1 MIYIDNYYSRIIALV
16 TELYHHEFNRT
27 TPGHCMKITGLRQN
41 ELELLWDS
49 ITTKYTH
56 LNTFIISANGEAD
69 NSKYITATKLIEY
82 RNKEDKPL
90 LMLVPANSR
99 TAAEDS
105 YGNATFKEI
114 SLETVETALYNLLL
128 TGLPA
133 ESKTSLDTILKHPFS
148 HLISKT
154 DIISYLIYLEENGYD
169 KETIGDGLFLL
180 RLIPDSKLLTDKAKV
195 RSRLNLN
202 MQCAEILCDFSKP
215 FFDRIMSLPIP
226 KNTIQAKVFQL
237 YKEHTELKER
247 NLIVELFLNEYKE
260 LNFANWPINETNPNE
275 FELFVDDITSPDF
288 VTDEG
293 RKVLKVKEDKSS
305 KLALKIRTI
314 PKPIELENVKFFRI
328 VLMQVDGSS
337 GTEVMELRKMKKTA
351 TQQHFRKAQI
361 ELNPNI
367 IEEGSYFFRVIA
379 EDETGAKLNIQD
391 KFKESK
397 IQESWE
403 EDIAEI
409 NKLLISDEEKN
420 DKINEILDTQYQFKR
435 TCDSEDFDFELE
447 GGAPEDPKLRKDKV
461 KNHLQAFF
469 AYRINQL
476 KSKEE
481 LLLPTME
488 PDSGLWLND
497 APNKLNATY
506 YLKYNNSHNYQINIP
521 NKLRIIEWMMLEN
534 SSEFGQVDIV
544 TRSDASAIDFESF
557 LFKPS
562 KAVNHLLP
570 ESLKE
575 IRIKLFQAIS
585 SSSRENNGIFE
596 TFDFYNHIELIREYL
611 SLFTLWTSEL
621 KDQFSN
627 LSEIESQEKEELH
640 ELFVDLQNIDLVK
653 LKMRLPNQTPIETHL
668 LSPLHPLRLSWHLQ
682 LFDLYSDWENK
693 TINFEGHLKE
703 WKHLEELFNGQT
715 FPENN
720 PLAILGHKALATYQ
734 YAGELFHNWGIYIKS
749 QSESVDNTFS
759 SINRQVITYLR
770 NILNIGS
777 ENYIDT
783 DISKNLIVRH
793 LKNYVS
799 QHPYIDKLM
808 INLFNVGDAIVFA
821 DALVD
826 VEKHKD
832 LSHITYE
839 LRLFKGKDTIIH
851 HGEGLKQLINPEFN
865 VSEEA
870 ESFSQQTKNRLSP
883 KLRFS
888 VSPVAE
894 FVQNPTKYTAHISFL
909 VNLFPVHTQLLK
921 VKKKHSNFFMNG
933 VITDPGVQVDESSAE
948 MKWDRF
954 IYPNHIVNPINSFT
968 NTGIQL
974 FENLQSFSAA
984 ALGNKITDSLPSTQL
999 QLNEKDN
1006 VHISLVHDYSDWVVT
1021 FDRNLGPEAFDQPN
1035 NNGHIPFLLDYIP
1048 GEELTGISSFL
1059 TTRPNSEI
1067 LGLLIPHF
1075 EEFNID
1081 ILNKDEHIATSILLE
1096 DLRAISS
1103 SLVMQLNSGKN
1114 KAFEVIGSAFTK
1126 RVLEKKNLLNESF
1139 LIPIDLH
1146 QHLFNNSEFDN
1157 KSRADNLLVRFDL
1170 EKRNIEISVI
1180 EIKCRASL
1188 TEMDKLDLKAKIKEQ
1203 IVNTIE
1209 TLRFHF
1215 APDYY
1220 LSEDRLDR
1228 ELKNKEL
1235 KSLLGFYIER
1245 AKRYNYL
1252 EPQVAQLYL
1261 EFINT
1266 LDQGFQ
1272 IDFKQF
1278 GFIFDFS
1285 SSKKH
1290 DKDAFD
1296 NELIIYSFG
1305 EKLIAEILDPD
1316 SNLNTQRFEDL
1327 EFDDDLRKEL
1337 GNSSK
1342 ISDFLKNLSKGIK
1355 NEYPNKSDVQEVKD
1369 IIIPLKTKPSAE
1381 KEEVE
1386 PKQESKTGT
1395 VEPEVQIVPKLKEEF
1410 MPPNFD
1416 LLIGKNSP
1424 SEQYG
1429 IIGQSMRGKKI
1440 ALDLSETNT
1449 ISLFG
1454 VQGGGKSYSIGTVTE
1469 MVLKQFENVNLL
1481 PSPLAGVIFHYSES
1495 MDYEPEF
1502 TSMIYPND
1510 IDRET
1515 QLLKDLYGAEPD
1527 SIKDVILLC
1536 PSRKV
1541 EQRKA
1546 EFPSVDVRLISFTPS
1561 ELNIRDWQFLMNA
1574 LGNSSD
1580 YINELNMIMEDLE
1593 DDGRF
1598 TIENFRKEIEDNEL
1612 LSKRDKSLALR
1623 RIKFASKY
1631 VKDNQPI
1638 KDLLKPSRLLIVDL
1652 RDEFIHKDQALGLFV
1667 IMLNVFSGITDYK
1680 GKSFNKFIVFDEAHK
1695 YMDNKD
1701 LTSNIVSSIR
1711 EMRHKGVSI
1720 MIASQ
1725 DPPSLPN
1732 EIIELS
1738 SIVIIHKFN
1747 SPQWLKHIQKS
1758 ITQLVSLQ
1766 SADMSALHPGEA
1778 FLWATKA
1785 TDKSITNKPQKITTR
1800 PRVTKH
1806 GGGTIKATDK

>member
-1 MIYIDNYYSRIIALV
+1 MKYIDSYYSRIIALV
-16 TELYHHEFNRT
+16 TELYHQEFNRK
-27 TPGHCMKITGLRQN
+27 TPGHCMKITGLRQH
-41 ELELLWDS
+41 ELELLWDD
-49 ITTKYTH
+49 ITTKYSH
-56 LNTFIISANGEAD
+56 LNTFVISANGEAD
-69 NSKYITATKLIEY
+69 NNKYITATKLIEF
-82 RNKEDKPL
+82 RNMEDKPL
-90 LMLVPANSR
+90 LILIPANSR

-105 YGNATFKEI
+105 YGNPTFKEI
-114 SLETVETALYNLLL
+114 SLEAVEDELYHQLLNQ
-128 TGLPA
+128 LPSA
-133 ESKTSLDTILKHPFS
+133 SKANLDTILKHPFS

-154 DIISYLIYLEENGYD
+154 DIISYLIFLDENGYS
-169 KETIGDGLFLL
+169 KENIGDGLFFLH
-180 RLIPDSKLLTDKAKV
+180 LIPDSKLLIDKAKI

-215 FFDRIMSLPIP
+215 LFDRITGLPIP
-226 KNTIQAKVFQL
+226 KNTIQSEIFGL
-237 YKEHTELKER
+237 YKEHSELKER
-247 NLIVELFLNEYKE
+247 NKIVQLFINEYKS
-260 LNFANWPINETNPNE
+260 LNFANWPINESNPNE
-275 FELFVDDITSPDF
+275 FELFVDDITSKDF
-288 VTDEG
+288 INDEG
-293 RKVLKVKEDKSS
+293 RKVLKVREDKSS
-305 KLALKIRTI
+305 KLTLKIRTI

-328 VLMQVDGSS
+328 VLMQVDGAS

-351 TQQHFRKAQI
+351 TQQHFRKAQV

-367 IEEGSYFFRVIA
+367 IEEGTYFFRVFA

-391 KFKESK
+391 KFKEVK

-403 EDIAEI
+403 EDIEEI
-409 NKLLISDEEKN
+409 NKLSISEEDKKE
-420 DKINEILDTQYQFKR
+420 KINEILDAQYQFKR
-435 TCDSEDFDFELE
+435 TSDSEDFDFELD
-447 GGAPEDPKLRKDKV
+447 GGVEETPTLRKDKV
-461 KNHLQAFF
+461 KNRLQAYF
-469 AYRINQL
+469 AFRIGQL
-476 KSKEE
+476 KSQNE
-481 LLLPTME
+481 LLIPTIE
-488 PDSGLWLND
+488 PDSGMWLND
-497 APNKLNATY
+497 TPNKLNATY

-534 SSEFGQVDIV
+534 ASEFGQVDVV

-557 LFKPS
+557 LFKS
-562 KAVNHLLP
+562 SHDVNHLMP
-570 ESLKE
+570 EDLLNL
-575 IRIKLFQAIS
+575 RVKLFKAVKAS
-585 SSSRENNGIFE
+585 SSDDKGIFE

-611 SLFTLWTSEL
+611 RLFTLWTSDL
-621 KDQFSN
+621 KEQFSN
-627 LSEIESQEKEELH
+627 VKQIETQEKEELH
-640 ELFVDLQNIDLVK
+640 KLFIELQNIDLVK

-668 LSPLHPLRLSWHLQ
+668 LSPLHPLRLAWHLQ
-682 LFDLYSDWENK
+682 LFDLFNEWEQR
-693 TINFEGHLKE
+693 TVNFEGHLKE
-703 WKHLEELFNGQT
+703 WKHLEDLFNGQI

-720 PLAILGHKALATYQ
+720 PLALVGHKALSTYQ

-749 QSESVDNTFS
+749 KYTKEENTFS

-770 NILNIGS
+770 NILNVAT

-783 DISKNLIVRH
+783 DISKGLIVRH
-793 LKNYVS
+793 IRNYVS
-799 QHPYIDKLM
+799 QHPYIDKLI
-808 INLFNVGDAIVFA
+808 INLFNAGDAIVFS

-826 VEKHKD
+826 IEKYKE

-839 LRLFKGKDTIIH
+839 IRLFKGKDTIIH

-888 VSPVAE
+888 VSPISE
-894 FVQNPTKYTAHISFL
+894 FIESPSKYLAHVSFL

-921 VKKKHSNFFMNG
+921 VKKEHSNFFMNG

-948 MKWDRF
+948 IKWNRF
-954 IYPNHIVNPINSFT
+954 IYPNRLVKPINSFT

-974 FENLQSFSAA
+974 FENIQSFTAA
-984 ALGNKITDSLPSTQL
+984 ALGNKMTDSFPSTQL

-1006 VHISLVHDYSDWVVT
+1006 VHISLVHDNSDWVIT

-1048 GEELTGISSFL
+1048 GEEVSGISSFL

-1126 RVLEKKNLLNESF
+1126 RVLEKKDLLNESF

-1146 QHLFNNSEFDN
+1146 QHLFNNSEFEN

-1180 EIKCRASL
+1180 EIKCRSSL
-1188 TEMDKLDLKAKIKEQ
+1188 TEMDKVDLKSKIKEQ
-1203 IVNTIE
+1203 IINTID

-1215 APDYY
+1215 SPDFY

-1228 ELKNKEL
+1228 EIKNKEL

-1261 EFINT
+1261 DFINT
-1266 LDQGFQ
+1266 LDLGFQ
-1272 IDFKQF
+1272 INFKQF
-1278 GFIFDFS
+1278 GFIFDFGAL
-1285 SSKKH
+1285 KKH
-1290 DKDAFD
+1290 DKDYFD
-1296 NELIIYSFG
+1296 DELIVYSFG
-1305 EKLIAEILDPD
+1305 EKLISEILDPD
-1316 SNLNTQRFEDL
+1316 SNLNTQRLEDV
-1327 EFDDDLRKEL
+1327 EFDKDLRKEL
-1337 GNSSK
+1337 GDSSK
-1342 ISDFLKNLSKGIK
+1342 ISDFLKNLSKDIK
-1355 NEYPNKSDVQEVKD
+1355 HEYPDKSDVKELKEP
-1369 IIIPLKTKPSAE
+1369 IIPIKPTPSS
-1381 KEEVE
+1381 EEVDIVPE
-1386 PKQESKTGT
+1386 PKPVKIESVK
-1395 VEPEVQIVPKLKEEF
+1395 VEELKVIEEF
-1410 MPPNFD
+1410 KPPNFD

-1424 SEQYG
+1424 SQQYG
-1429 IIGQSMRGKKI
+1429 IIGQSTRGKKI

-1454 VQGGGKSYSIGTVTE
+1454 VQGGGKSYSIGTVAE

-1515 QLLKDLYGAEPD
+1515 NLLKEIYGAEPD
-1527 SIKDVILLC
+1527 NIKDVILLC

-1541 EQRKA
+1541 EQRKS
-1546 EFPSVDVRLISFTPS
+1546 EFPSVDVRPISFTPS

-1598 TIENFRKEIEDNEL
+1598 TIENFKKEIEENDL

-1631 VKDNQPI
+1631 VKDDQPI
-1638 KDLLKPSRLLIVDL
+1638 KDLLKPGRLLIVDL

-1667 IMLNVFSGITDYK
+1667 IMLNVFSSITDFN

-1738 SIVIIHKFN
+1738 SIVITHKFN

-1766 SADMSALHPGEA
+1766 PADLSALHPGEA

-1785 TDKSITNKPQKITTR
+1785 TDKTITNKPLKINTR

>member
-1 MIYIDNYYSRIIALV
+1 MKFIDNYYSRIIALV
-16 TELYHHEFNRT
+16 TKLYHQEFNRT

-56 LNTFIISANGEAD
+56 LNTFIISSNGEAD

-90 LMLVPANSR
+90 LILVPANSR

-114 SLETVETALYNLLL
+114 SLEVVETELYNLLL
-128 TGLPA
+128 NELPL

-148 HLISKT
+148 HVISKT

-180 RLIPDSKLLTDKAKV
+180 RLIPDGKLLKDKAKV

-215 FFDRIMSLPIP
+215 LFDRISSLPIP
-226 KNTIQAKVFQL
+226 KNTIQSHVFEL
-237 YKEHTELKER
+237 YKEHPELKGR
-247 NLIVELFLNEYKE
+247 NNIVELFLNDYKE

-275 FELFVDDITSPDF
+275 FELFVDGITSKDF

-305 KLALKIRTI
+305 KLTLKIRTV

-328 VLMQVDGSS
+328 VLMQVDGAS

-351 TQQHFRKAQI
+351 TQQHFRKAQV

-379 EDETGAKLNIQD
+379 EDATGAKLNVQD
-391 KFKESK
+391 KFKENK
-397 IQESWE
+397 IQESWA

-409 NKLLISDEEKN
+409 NILQISDEEKN
-420 DKINEILDTQYQFKR
+420 DKLNELIDSQYKFKR
-435 TCDSEDFDFELE
+435 TSDSEDFDFELD
-447 GGAPEDPKLRKDKV
+447 GSPSEDPKLRKDKV
-461 KNHLQAFF
+461 KNRLQAYF
-469 AYRINQL
+469 AFRISQL
-476 KSKEE
+476 KNKEE
-481 LLLPTME
+481 LTMPVIE
-488 PDSGLWLND
+488 DDSGLWLND

-557 LFKPS
+557 SFKPYN
-562 KAVNHLLP
+562 AVNHLLP
-570 ESLKE
+570 DTLKE
-575 IRIKLFQAIS
+575 ARVKLFQAIS
-585 SSSRENNGIFE
+585 FSAQDKKGIFE
-596 TFDFYNHIELIREYL
+596 TFDFYKHTELIREYL

-621 KDQFSN
+621 KKKFYD
-627 LSEIESQEKEELH
+627 LSEIENQEKDELH
-640 ELFVDLQNIDLVK
+640 ELFIDLQNIDLVK
-653 LKMRLPNQTPIETHL
+653 IKMRLPNQTAIETHL

-682 LFDLYSDWENK
+682 LFDLYSDWEHK
-693 TINFEGHLKE
+693 TVNFEGHLKE
-703 WKHLEELFNGQT
+703 WKHLEDLFNGQI

-720 PLAILGHKALATYQ
+720 PLAILGHKTLATYQ

-783 DISKNLIVRH
+783 DISKKLIVRH
-793 LKNYVS
+793 LKNYIS
-799 QHPYIDKLM
+799 QHPYIDKLL

-821 DALVD
+821 DALVEI
-826 VEKHKD
+826 EKHKD

-851 HGEGLKQLINPEFN
+851 HGEGLKQLINPEYN
-865 VSEEA
+865 VTEEA

-888 VSPVAE
+888 VSPVSE
-894 FVQNPTKYTAHISFL
+894 FVENSSKYAAHLSFL

-921 VKKKHSNFFMNG
+921 VKNKHSNFFMNG

-948 MKWDRF
+948 MKWNRF
-954 IYPNHIVNPINSFT
+954 IFPNRLVNPINNFT
-968 NTGIQL
+968 NIGVEL
-974 FENLQSFSAA
+974 FENLQSFTAA
-984 ALGNKITDSLPSTQL
+984 ALGNKMTDSRPSTQL

-1006 VHISLVHDYSDWVVT
+1006 VHISLVHDYSDWVIT

-1035 NNGHIPFLLDYIP
+1035 TNGHIPFLLDYIP
-1048 GEELTGISSFL
+1048 GEEVTGISSFL

-1067 LGLLIPHF
+1067 LGLLMPHF

-1081 ILNKDEHIATSILLE
+1081 ILNKDEQIATSILLE

-1146 QHLFNNSEFDN
+1146 QHLFNNSEFEN

-1188 TEMDKLDLKAKIKEQ
+1188 TEMDKHDLKSKIKEQ

-1209 TLRFHF
+1209 ALRFHF
-1215 APDYY
+1215 SPDYY

-1235 KSLLGFYIER
+1235 KSLLSFYIER
-1245 AKRYNYL
+1245 ANRYNYL

-1266 LDQGFQ
+1266 LDQGFH

-1278 GFIFDFS
+1278 GFIFDFG
-1285 SSKKH
+1285 SSKKQ

-1296 NELIIYSFG
+1296 NELTIYSFG

-1316 SNLNTQRFEDL
+1316 SNLNTQRLEDV
-1327 EFDDDLRKEL
+1327 EFDADLNKEL

-1342 ISDFLKNLSKGIK
+1342 ISDFLKNLSKNIK
-1355 NEYPNKSDVQEVKD
+1355 YEHTEVSDVQKVKEDKVPIKSIKEKDPVTDEQKAD
-1369 IIIPLKTKPSAE
+1369 ITTISIE
-1381 KEEVE
+1381 KQVDD
-1386 PKQESKTGT
+1386 KRKDDFT
-1395 VEPEVQIVPKLKEEF
+1395 
-1410 MPPNFD
+1410 PPNFD
-1416 LLIGKNSP
+1416 LLIGKHSP
-1424 SEQYG
+1424 SKQYG
-1429 IIGQSMRGKKI
+1429 IIGQSLRGKKI

-1454 VQGGGKSYSIGTVTE
+1454 VQGGGKSYTIGTVTE

-1515 QLLKDLYGAEPD
+1515 RLLKDLYGAEPD
-1527 SIKDVILLC
+1527 NIKDVVLLC

-1546 EFPSVDVRLISFTPS
+1546 EFPSVDVRAISFTPS

-1593 DDGRF
+1593 DEGRF
-1598 TIENFRKEIEDNEL
+1598 TIENFKREIEDNEL

-1667 IMLNVFSGITDYK
+1667 IMLNIFSSITDYK

-1785 TDKSITNKPQKITTR
+1785 TDKSITNKPLKVITR

-1806 GGGTIKATDK
+1806 GGGTVKATDK